1 LQQAL
6 ISIVPFYHSGLDS
19 FSAIQVCHV
28 LKKVANAG
36 ATVLFTIH
44 QPSSDIFRSFD
55 HLILLA
61 RGRVLYQGSVS
72 VIPAYFAERGYP
84 LPPNFNPADFVI
96 NCAQQFDIET
106 LEQAGFFE
114 PDNRHEREPNIP
126 RAGQDFIGRKIQK
139 RYQIQSERTAAVTTQ
154 THMLFKRELSHMYR
168 YPLPVQTRMGVTT
181 FLSTL
186 IGTMFWKVGNAD
198 QTNIFN
204 LQSHHG
210 GVMICLFFALLGAAQ
225 PALVSFPE
233 ERPIFLREYT
243 TEHYSVTS
251 YFLSRLL
258 IEALLTGVQ
267 VLIMMLIIFYMM
279 AFKGSFLMF
288 YSATYAL
295 ALAGTATAVWIGA
308 LAKGNVKSAQQL
320 VPVILMP
327 QLLFSGFFVSPS
339 LMPFV
344 LRWIQYICALT
355 YAVKLLT
362 LEEFTNCSDDFFQQQ
377 SCNLVIEN
385 IQANPDDKLQYWMLL
400 VGMFL
405 GFRLLALFQLKKSAS
420 EFY

>member
-1 LQQAL
+1 MNVA
-6 ISIVPFYHSGLDS
+6 SHKFHSGLDS
-19 FSAIQVCHV
+19 YSAIQVCQV

-36 ATVLFTIH
+36 ASVLFTIH
-44 QPSSDIFRSFD
+44 QPSSDIFQSFD

-61 RGRVLYQGSVS
+61 RGRVLYQGSVTD
-72 VIPAYFAERGYP
+72 IPTYFADRGHA
-84 LPPNFNPADFVI
+84 LPPNFNPADWII
-96 NCAQQFDIET
+96 NVAQQFDVET
-106 LEQAGFFE
+106 LTNDGFFE
-114 PDNRHEREPNIP
+114 PDNRDDDEPKTP
-126 RAGQDFIGRKIQK
+126 GAGEDFIGRRKKNRQLL
-139 RYQIQSERTAAVTTQ
+139 RSEKTASLATQ
-154 THMLFKRELSHMYR
+154 TYMLAAREMSHMYR
-168 YPLPVQTRMGVTT
+168 YQLPVLTRMGVTT

-186 IGTMFWKVGNAD
+186 IGTMFWKVGDAD
-198 QTNIFN
+198 KTNMFN
-204 LQSHHG
+204 LQSHSG

-258 IEALLTGVQ
+258 VEALLTGFQ
-267 VLIMMLIIFYMM
+267 VLTMILILYYMM
-279 AFKGSFLMF
+279 AFKGSILMF
-288 YSATYAL
+288 YAATYAL

-327 QLLFSGFFVSPS
+327 QLLFSGFFISPS
-339 LMPFV
+339 LMPSA

-355 YAVKLLT
+355 YAVKILT
-362 LEEFTNCSDDFFQQQ
+362 LEEFTYCSDNYFEQAN
-377 SCNLVIEN
+377 CNLLIEN
-385 IQANPDDKLQYWMLL
+385 MEANPNDKLLYWMLL
-400 VGMFL
+400 VSMFL
-405 GFRLLALFQLKKSAS
+405 GFRLLALWQLKSSAS